1 MSSLTRKK
9 GSSITTATLSSTTT
23 VASSSSTTSST
34 LTNDKDSILN
44 LERSLRTLLLKD
56 TKSIN
61 SNGDQNSNN
70 KGDINSVLEL
80 ALEAINKQQWR
91 RIDELNFIDAAEN
104 NFPDLNVYRSVINN
118 EKDDNKN
125 MNNNANND
133 DNETLDAVLNQYNR
147 IILKMNELK
156 HLDKS
161 RVKNLYA
168 ISKLLDDINTKKGK
182 SYTLKNVLNISVK
195 SNNIEK
201 FHNNTKLGKDKK
213 NNIKSDSNKNLTNLE
228 MQIEALND
236 AEYKAIQSRKNEH
249 KFWNILDKHLN
260 KYDDILKSS
269 SSTSSSQSMKEL
281 EYSIS
286 TYIDMMSKLEQAVQ
300 SFMTSGLSYENMQ
313 KISNKVNT
321 EIYSEMFEKMTKEQD
336 DDGYDN
342 NYRENIL
349 ARNHYI
355 NIDRDSIMYRF
366 LQSQWKVPLRP
377 VKPALETLR
386 SRHKDMLIKIAK
398 ASQPYSPYEFVF
410 K

>member
-1 MSSLTRKK
+1 
-9 GSSITTATLSSTTT
+9 
-23 VASSSSTTSST
+23 
-34 LTNDKDSILN
+34 
-44 LERSLRTLLLKD
+44 
-56 TKSIN
+56 
-61 SNGDQNSNN
+61 
-70 KGDINSVLEL
+70 
-80 ALEAINKQQWR
+80 
-91 RIDELNFIDAAEN
+91 LNFIDAAEN

-236 AEYKAIQSRKNEH
+236 AEFKAIQSRKNEQ
-249 KFWNILDKHLN
+249 KFWNILDKNLN

-269 SSTSSSQSMKEL
+269 SSTSSSESMKEL
-281 EYSIS
+281 EHSIS
-286 TYIDMMSKLEQAVQ
+286 NYIDMISKLENAVQ
-300 SFMTSGLSYENMQ
+300 SFMISGISYENMQ
-313 KISNKVNT
+313 KISNKVNN
-321 EIYSEMFEKMTKEQD
+321 EIYSEMFEKMIKEMD
-336 DDGYDN
+336 NDGYDHKDDN

-349 ARNHYI
+349 ARNNYI
-355 NIDRDSIMYRF
+355 NIDKDSIMYRY
-366 LQSQWKVPLRP
+366 LQSQWKVPLRN

-386 SRHKDMLIKIAK
+386 LRHKDMLMKIAK
-398 ASQPYSPYEFVF
+398 ATQPHSPYEFVF